1 MNADT
6 ASVMQLVGDLLARR
20 SWSREQLLEHRR
32 TALRELV
39 RDAVERSPYYREALG
54 HLDRDDVE
62 LAELPT
68 LPKATLLDEWDRI
81 VTDPRL
87 RLADVEEQV
96 AGPAASELYL
106 GEYRLLTTGGSTGMR
121 GVFVNDRRDF
131 QLTMAGML
139 RSVVDSGIGPETRVV
154 SIGSPSPLHLSNQV
168 FATIRSG
175 RSGSPPL
182 AVTQPIDEIV
192 NALEA
197 YRPEAIVTYPSILRL
212 LAEEQLDG
220 RLTIAPSIAATGSEV
235 LSDEVRARAREAW
248 GLEVI
253 DVYVSTEGGMMAS
266 ECPAHVGRHVWEDM
280 VVLEPVDERNQPV
293 PPGTPSHRVLLTN
306 LWNRAQPIIRYELA
320 DSITV
325 AGGPNP
331 TGRPFGRL
339 ELIDG
344 RSDDIIR
351 LPAAAGGE
359 IAVHPFHVRAPFSY
373 LPEVRQYQ
381 VEHTGAGLRVRVVLR
396 PSAGRSVTGR
406 VRSALAGALTSA
418 GAVAPPIEVEPVA
431 SIPRSGAGAKLTLVK
446 STRPTATI
454 AV

>member
-1 MNADT
+1 
-6 ASVMQLVGDLLARR
+6 
-20 SWSREQLLEHRR
+20 
-32 TALRELV
+32 
-39 RDAVERSPYYREALG
+39 
-54 HLDRDDVE
+54 
-62 LAELPT
+62 
-68 LPKATLLDEWDRI
+68 
-81 VTDPRL
+81 
-87 RLADVEEQV
+87 
-96 AGPAASELYL
+96 
-106 GEYRLLTTGGSTGMR
+106 
-121 GVFVNDRRDF
+121 
-131 QLTMAGML
+131 
-139 RSVVDSGIGPETRVV
+139 
-154 SIGSPSPLHLSNQV
+154 
-168 FATIRSG
+168 
-175 RSGSPPL
+175 
-182 AVTQPIDEIV
+182 
-192 NALEA
+192 
-197 YRPEAIVTYPSILRL
+197 
-212 LAEEQLDG
+212 
-220 RLTIAPSIAATGSEV
+220 
-235 LSDEVRARAREAW
+235 
-248 GLEVI
+248 
-253 DVYVSTEGGMMAS
+253 MMAS

-325 AGGPNP
+325 ADGPNP

-351 LPAAAGGE
+351 LPGAAGGE

-406 VRSALAGALTSA
+406 VRCALAGALTSA

-454 AV
+454 GLAASAPR